1 MKKYFISILL
11 CIMIGGSLSV
21 IFNLIGISNG
31 YVNGAVI
38 GGVCGFFA
46 HYTVYYYRNK
56 EEQLF

>member
-21 IFNLIGISNG
+21 IFNLIGTSNG
-31 YVNGAVI
+31 YVIGAVI

-46 HYTVYYYRNK
+46 HYTVYYYKNK
-56 EEQLF
+56 EEQ

>member
-1 MKKYFISILL
+1 
-11 CIMIGGSLSV
+11 MIGGSLSV

-56 EEQLF
+56 EEQL

>member
-1 MKKYFISILL
+1 
-11 CIMIGGSLSV
+11 MIGGSLSV

-56 EEQLF
+56 EEQLWKIL